1 MALASSESSTI
12 PPVIITFVRASPN
25 SITLDFS
32 LGAAPK
38 LRSGAQPTPLQ
49 VACYELLWRLVAEP
63 GARIGPSQDSPWEV
77 ASSTLKNSRC
87 TKGGLAAGAAY
98 AFRAR
103 CCNTGQFWGAL
114 GPETAPLR
122 TLLPELPADC
132 SESLKVPSK
141 VLAAQAEKEAERA
154 QREATERTARD
165 SAAHAERVQHE
176 HARQPQ
182 PDLREHVEQEERG
195 PSGQP
200 RGRGAHG
207 AREHRVRAPGVVQRD
222 GGECAKDQ
230 HRPAHGGVH
239 SDQGGR
245 LGEGAV
251 AVVVEQQLGRWKNK
265 SVCCESGAGGG
276 RIRQAK
282 PCRRLCPRANQR
294 LRNRLLPAGGVRN
307 KHHQSRAS

>member
-49 VACYELLWRLVAEP
+49 VACYELQWRLVAEP
-63 GARIGPSQDSPWEV
+63 GERIGPSQDSPWEV

-154 QREATERTARD
+154 QLEAAERTARD

-176 HARQPQ
+176 HAMQRVRKAESAA
-182 PDLREHVEQEERG
+182 LAYEHTAARIITQAIEQCGAHAQRSLYERAEKRVGTVRFELQEEV
-195 PSGQP
+195 
-200 RGRGAHG
+200 GATPLM
-207 AREHRVRAPGVVQRD
+207 ASDWPLVASD
-222 GGECAKDQ
+222 G
-230 HRPAHGGVH
+230 
-239 SDQGGR
+239 
-245 LGEGAV
+245 L
-251 AVVVEQQLGRWKNK
+251 
-265 SVCCESGAGGG
+265 
-276 RIRQAK
+276 
-282 PCRRLCPRANQR
+282 
-294 LRNRLLPAGGVRN
+294 
-307 KHHQSRAS
+307 